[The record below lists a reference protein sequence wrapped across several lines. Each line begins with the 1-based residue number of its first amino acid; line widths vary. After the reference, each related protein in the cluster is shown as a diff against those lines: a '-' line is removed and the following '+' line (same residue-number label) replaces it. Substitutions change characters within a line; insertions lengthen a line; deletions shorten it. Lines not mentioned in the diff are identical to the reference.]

1 MISGITLVILCLSL
15 YWGRRFFKRWYN
27 PISIYALMWSLEIIL
42 YEIRLVRYPHIADR
56 TWLII
61 GAGFFGFM
69 AGVWAYFWGERLAAG
84 PGTEGNAPETDE
96 EDWIR
101 NKTLLNGIILATALL
116 GIVGAV
122 QHWQVLLREF
132 GSIGGILLN
141 GPAIYRMRVA
151 GEIHGLLPYVTSL
164 LNVSIF
170 FSGIYTG
177 RYGLLSLGMI
187 FAFGGVVIE
196 DLANFGR
203 EGMLFA
209 FCEFVAIVL
218 VFRARFCSPQEKR
231 KVRRRQ
237 LFSLVSVFLV
247 VILFAS
253 VVRSL
258 RSGKE
263 VIKGASRKLNR
274 TDTGTVITPS
284 MYLYFSSQ
292 IVVLNQYLQKEN
304 EFSRWGEN
312 TFLPVYNVLSKFGI
326 VQRPSTYQEGY
337 FIPVWSNTG
346 TYLREIHSDFGIL
359 GVIFLPFLLGLFSS
373 FFWVRYLNT
382 GRTHYLVFLT
392 YLLIV
397 VHFTFL
403 MMITRSAKWWI
414 SSVIILILLIAL
426 NRMKFGVKA
435 DLQAG
440 AGKEAGRVD

>member
-1 MISGITLVILCLSL
+1 MIPGITLVILCFSL
-15 YWGRRFFKRWYN
+15 FWGRHFFKHWYN
-27 PISIYALMWSLEIIL
+27 PIAIYAVMWSLEILL
-42 YEIRLVRYPHIADR
+42 YEIRLMHYPFLANR
-56 TWLII
+56 TWLVI
-61 GAGFFGFM
+61 GCGFLGFM
-69 AGVWAYFWGERLAAG
+69 AGVFAYFWGSRLYGIGGNTREAEE
-84 PGTEGNAPETDE
+84 EG
-96 EDWIR
+96 WIR
-101 NKTLLNGIILATALL
+101 NRRLLNGIILSTALL
-116 GIVGAV
+116 GIVGAI
-122 QHWQVLLREF
+122 QHWMVLLREF
-132 GSIGGILLN
+132 GSIGGIILN
-141 GPAIYRMRVA
+141 GPTIYRMRVA

-177 RYGLLSLGMI
+177 RYGLLSIGMF

-209 FCEFVAIVL
+209 FFEFIAIVL
-218 VFRARFCSPQEKR
+218 VFQARFTSPRERR

-237 LFSLVSVFLV
+237 LYSLVTVFLV
-247 VILFAS
+247 LILFAS
-253 VVRSL
+253 IIRSL

-263 VIKGASRKLNR
+263 VIKGASRKLNK
-274 TDTGTVITPS
+274 TETGTVITPS

-304 EFSRWGEN
+304 EFNRWGEN
-312 TFLPVYNVLSKFGI
+312 TFLPVYNVLSKFGF
-326 VQRPSTYQEGY
+326 VRRPSTYQEGY

-346 TYLREIHSDFGIL
+346 TFLREIHSDFGIL
-359 GVIFLPFLLGLFSS
+359 GVVFLPFLLSLFLS
-373 FFWVRYLNT
+373 FFWNRYRNT

-414 SSVIILILLIAL
+414 SSAIILFILFAL
-426 NRMKFGVKA
+426 NRIKSCAPGGSVR
-435 DLQAG
+435 
-440 AGKEAGRVD
+440 E